1 MRVDDKL
8 RMKDLLLNYRFRN
21 EQLMTLALTHRSASQ
36 NHNERLEFLGDAVIG
51 LIVASAFFDR
61 FPEANEGALSRLR
74 ASVVS
79 GVSLAEIARSLA
91 LSECL
96 ILGESE
102 RKSGGRN
109 RDSILADTLEA
120 LAGAIVIDASVNEA
134 SDVVAGWLM
143 VVIEASTLDV
153 AVDAKTRLQEWLQA
167 RGEPLPEY
175 TVVSISGQD
184 HDQCFQVRCKLTER
198 GMSTEGSG
206 SARRKAEQLA
216 AELMLDEL
224 SGSANA

>member
-1 MRVDDKL
+1 VLAALQRRL
-8 RMKDLLLNYRFRN
+8 GYQFNDLTLLTR
-21 EQLMTLALTHRSASQ
+21 ALTHRSAARD
-36 NHNERLEFLGDAVIG
+36 HNERLEFLGDAVIG

-120 LAGAIVIDASVNEA
+120 LAGAIVIDASVSDA

-143 VVIEASTLDV
+143 AVIEAATLGCRCRCEDS
-153 AVDAKTRLQEWLQA
+153 ASGMASGA
-167 RGEPLPEY
+167 RG
-175 TVVSISGQD
+175 TVARVHCGVYFRTGSRPVFSGPVQAYGARNVD
-184 HDQCFQVRCKLTER
+184 R
-198 GMSTEGSG
+198 G
-206 SARRKAEQLA
+206 RRLCTP
-216 AELMLDEL
+216 
-224 SGSANA
+224 